1 MIIPVQSHYHEGSS
15 SEVKVGKICWKSWS
29 ERGKE
34 WCMIK
39 VPLNV
44 TERSSCS
51 SNEIQRFPHV

>member
-1 MIIPVQSHYHEGSS
+1 
-15 SEVKVGKICWKSWS
+15 
-29 ERGKE
+29 
-34 WCMIK
+34 MIK